1 MDNQK
6 QLTRLFFAATLLL
19 FLGGCAEMQTGGT
32 SGGTGLEKETT
43 SHYRFSDVPVPGK
56 FKLDREKSFV
66 YETGNNKVKVG
77 RLLYSGTG
85 KIEEV
90 AAFYQGE
97 MPGHGW
103 ALVRSME
110 LSGATLLYE
119 KQGWSCM
126 IAINS
131 SFGQSTIEIQV
142 GPK

>member
-1 MDNQK
+1 MAAAA
-6 QLTRLFFAATLLL
+6 LLFFW
-19 FLGGCAEMQTGGT
+19 GCAEMQTGGT
-32 SGGTGLEKETT
+32 SGGTALEKEST

-77 RLLYSGTG
+77 RLIYSGTG

-97 MPGHGW
+97 MHSHGW
-103 ALVRSME
+103 VLVRSME